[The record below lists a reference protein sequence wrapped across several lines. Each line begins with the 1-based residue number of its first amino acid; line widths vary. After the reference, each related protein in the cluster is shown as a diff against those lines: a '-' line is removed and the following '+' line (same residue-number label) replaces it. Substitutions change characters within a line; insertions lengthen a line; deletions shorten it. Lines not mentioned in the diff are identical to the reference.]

1 MCMFDYCW
9 SWNDLFAR
17 LSWAE
22 GELNTVNTTTQ
33 WKWWDNLSFD
43 TVASLLGA
51 AVWSGSMGDAAF
63 AKRKVGFWTRF
74 GQIAEIAVSILSAIF
89 AGTVLATS
97 GSLIGSWGD
106 TNEYIGAMF
115 LNYSDN
121 DLIKTTLGILGSIWT
136 IVPLLLIADMVYSPI
151 YLAQEMDKAYN
162 EATSDKMSQDSHMLV
177 MSFLIAMGSFIGA
190 SSVAQAVGTLTNY
203 FDLNGADAIANYSFA
218 FIYAD
223 DETKKRAAGAYEIDL
238 FHHTITTAFYYLVG
252 ASIANGAY
260 YYALNS
266 IQKFAV
272 MNNPQ

>member
-1 MCMFDYCW
+1 
-9 SWNDLFAR
+9 
-17 LSWAE
+17 
-22 GELNTVNTTTQ
+22 
-33 WKWWDNLSFD
+33 
-43 TVASLLGA
+43 
-51 AVWSGSMGDAAF
+51 
-63 AKRKVGFWTRF
+63 
-74 GQIAEIAVSILSAIF
+74 
-89 AGTVLATS
+89 
-97 GSLIGSWGD
+97 
-106 TNEYIGAMF
+106 MF

-162 EATSDKMSQDSHMLV
+162 EATSDKASQDSHMLV

-203 FDLNGADAIANYSFA
+203 FDLNGSSAIAKYKAN
-218 FIYAD
+218 FIDAD